1 MLDIIKSRRSTRKFK
16 EDKLSSELIKEILKA
31 GLLAPT
37 SKGKKSVEY
46 IVVEDK
52 ETLLKLKDCKD
63 KGAVPLE
70 TAPCAI
76 VIACDSEMSDVWVEN
91 ASIAASYLQLQI
103 EKLGLG
109 SVWLQIRKR
118 FNDAGDAE
126 DNVRKL
132 LNIPECYGI
141 VCVLAVGYKDQQM
154 KPYTEEDIDMS
165 KVHYE
170 KY

>member
-1 MLDIIKSRRSTRKFK
+1 MLDIIKSRRSIRKFK
-16 EDKLSSELIKEILKA
+16 EEKLSRELITEILKA

-37 SKGKKSVEY
+37 SKGKKAVEY

-63 KGAVPLE
+63 KGAVALE

-109 SVWLQIRKR
+109 SVWLQMRKR
-118 FNDAGDAE
+118 FNDEGDAE

-132 LNIPECYGI
+132 LNIPAHYGI
-141 VCVLAVGYKDQQM
+141 VCILAVGYKDQQM
-154 KPYTEEDIDMS
+154 KPHTEEDIDIT
-165 KVHYE
+165 KVHFE
-170 KY
+170 KF